1 MDKDFEEREK
11 RLTEVGSKLIMEML
25 YGEDPRKKECKKE
38 SPPNLRDGKC
48 CATYLHGYCGYDSEV
63 LCKKYDDVVC
73 DGDICDDWRNR

>member
-11 RLTEVGSKLIMEML
+11 RLAEVGSKLIMEVL

-48 CATYLHGYCGYDSEV
+48 CGTCVNGSRGYEFEV
-63 LCKKYDDVVC
+63 YCNKYEKWVGVDE
-73 DGDICDDWRNR
+73 ICDEWDEA